1 MSKNKKFIIFYFVA
15 TIALLI
21 LTFIASVVCFNY
33 KDFWSS
39 FFQIICGGLFG
50 SFGVML
56 LSKIKSYS
64 VNKKDSETIIYS
76 AFLNLYSELKTEISI
91 IDKYLNTPDEKVP
104 YNLLGNAFPNHA
116 FYYNQLATVDYSLL
130 FYKGENLFYKKFIG
144 YRNNELFVLGNH
156 PLVSNNTLQIAINQE
171 KIKRVE
177 EIHDETKTPENSSGN
192 PYLDIEL
199 TKLKLKNIYI
209 SAHKLKPTFEKIKN
223 DTNERLKAIDEI
235 QTTLSNTYPKRYNWE
250 YAKKKILDYNLN
262 RSLEGN
268 EER

>member
-56 LSKIKSYS
+56 LSEIKSYS

-104 YNLLGNAFPNHA
+104 YNLLKNAFQNHA

-130 FYKGENLFYKKFIG
+130 FNRGENLFYNKFIV
-144 YRNNELFVLGNH
+144 YRSNELFVLGNH
-156 PLVSNNTLQIAINQE
+156 PLVSNNTLQIAINLE
-171 KIKRVE
+171 EIKRIE
-177 EIHDETKTPENSSGN
+177 EIHDETKVPENSSGN

-199 TKLKLKNIYI
+199 TKLMINNIKI
-209 SAHKLKPTFEKIKN
+209 PAHKLKPTFEKIKN

-235 QTTLSNTYPKRYNWE
+235 QTLLSKTYPKRYNWE
-250 YAKKKILDYNLN
+250 YVKKKILD
-262 RSLEGN
+262 SILEHPLVVS
-268 EER
+268 E

>member
-15 TIALLI
+15 TIVLLI

-56 LSKIKSYS
+56 LSEIKSYS

-76 AFLNLYSELKTEISI
+76 AFFFLYSELKTEISI

-104 YNLLGNAFPNHA
+104 YNLLKNAFPNHA

-130 FYKGENLFYKKFIG
+130 FNRGENLFYNKFIV
-144 YRNNELFVLGNH
+144 YRSNELFVLGNH
-156 PLVSNNTLQIAINQE
+156 PLVSNNTLQIAINLE
-171 KIKRVE
+171 EIKRIE
-177 EIHDETKTPENSSGN
+177 EIHDETKVPENSSGN

-199 TKLKLKNIYI
+199 TKLMINNIKI
-209 SAHKLKPTFEKIKN
+209 PAHKLKPTFEKIKN
-223 DTNERLKAIDEI
+223 DTNERIKAIDEI
-235 QTTLSNTYPKRYNWE
+235 QTLLSKTYPKRYNWE
-250 YAKKKILDYNLN
+250 YVKKKILD
-262 RSLEGN
+262 SILEHPLVVS
-268 EER
+268 E